1 MHILTDKHSDTW
13 DRISKYS
20 MNVYIF
26 KNNSSKTYNG
36 ICTKESLNGQMDK
49 RKRTY
54 KEKTVLNQ

>member
-1 MHILTDKHSDTW
+1 
-13 DRISKYS
+13 

-54 KEKTVLNQ
+54 KEKIK